1 MTKTY
6 TAIDVHVHPGTKE
19 FLSNAMGH
27 YADAAEKYFRKTV
40 PIKTET
46 EMAEEFREEGVF
58 GVLLAWDTRS
68 ATGLPPVTNDY
79 VASVVEEFPND
90 FMGFAS
96 VDPWRGK
103 TALSELRR
111 AVECLGLRGLK
122 VQQIAMAF
130 RPNDRQFY
138 PMWELCCELEIPVLM
153 HCGTTGLGAGLPGG
167 GGLLLDYGRPIYI
180 DEVAADFPDL
190 SIICAHPAWPWQ
202 SEMIAIALHKA
213 NVVIDLSGWSPK
225 YFPEELKKEIGT
237 RLQDKALFGTDY
249 PYISPK
255 RWLSD
260 FTDLGF
266 SEEIQQKIL
275 LDNAKRI
282 LGI

>member
-1 MTKTY
+1 
-6 TAIDVHVHPGTKE
+6 
-19 FLSNAMGH
+19 
-27 YADAAEKYFRKTV
+27 
-40 PIKTET
+40 
-46 EMAEEFREEGVF
+46 
-58 GVLLAWDTRS
+58 
-68 ATGLPPVTNDY
+68 
-79 VASVVEEFPND
+79 
-90 FMGFAS
+90 
-96 VDPWRGK
+96 
-103 TALSELRR
+103 
-111 AVECLGLRGLK
+111 
-122 VQQIAMAF
+122 
-130 RPNDRQFY
+130 
-138 PMWELCCELEIPVLM
+138 
-153 HCGTTGLGAGLPGG
+153 
-167 GGLLLDYGRPIYI
+167 
-180 DEVAADFPDL
+180 VAADFPDL

-266 SEEIQQKIL
+266 SEEIKQKIL